1 MAEDGSVVIDVKLD
15 TTKADKEL
23 ARVSAKIEKLRE
35 SLQKKEARKGVLSEQ
50 LKVDYARLDE
60 VTAKVKAL
68 KAELSSAKSS
78 GQKTDIAERL
88 SETVAEERRLTAET
102 GKMQTEYDRITGQIA
117 EGSENLKVMQNQ
129 AGLLTRQLNSARPF
143 ENISGAINNAR
154 QSLGKFIKYAIGIR
168 TAYELFRRL
177 KSSIVGSVK
186 AFANYDAE
194 TKGTINSL
202 RASLDAL
209 KLSWGAAF
217 APILNAV
224 APLLQ
229 KLIGWLASAA
239 NAVAQFIAVLTG
251 KSSFK
256 KAIAN
261 SNKLAAGVSN
271 AGAAAEKAQ
280 KQLMAFDELN
290 ILQDTSSGGGGGGG
304 GASGLGADVVEEQL
318 SPWAEKLKEHLTL
331 VKNIVAGI
339 GAALATWTIAS
350 FLNQIL
356 GLHLPLQKIAG
367 LALAVGG
374 AVTYCSGFADVLNNG
389 VNWDN
394 LASMIGG
401 CTVSALGLGL
411 AFGKTGAAVGLL
423 VGGIGMLVAGALDW
437 IKTGTL
443 STKTFYLLE
452 AGIAAVGLALALI
465 ASPWALLVAGFAAGA
480 LAIYKNWN
488 VIEEW
493 WNEKVKPWF
502 TVDRWK
508 QLGRDAMNSIKNG
521 LNSIA
526 LPKFHFSW
534 ETTGYNANFF
544 GKQFTVRIPFP
555 HLDWYSRG
563 GVFDKAT
570 MIGVGENGKEAVV
583 PLEKNTEWISLVT
596 DGLLERMQRKNFLDG
611 LTEAFVS
618 VPMPAVAGGNVVPPN
633 ITNNS
638 GNSVAET
645 IQAAVN
651 KLTAAV
657 DSMSSLSVDNN
668 LRLYIDGRELSAIVR
683 EENRRYDR
691 SIGR

>member
-1 MAEDGSVVIDVKLD
+1 MAEDGSVVIGVKLD

-23 ARVSAKIEKLRE
+23 ARVSAKIEKLSE
-35 SLQKKEARKGVLSEQ
+35 SLQKKDARKGVLSEQ

-60 VTAKVKAL
+60 VTAKVRAL
-68 KAELSSAKSS
+68 KAELSSATSS
-78 GQKTDIAERL
+78 EQKTDITERL
-88 SETVAEERRLTAET
+88 AEAVAEERRLTAET

-117 EGSENLKVMQNQ
+117 EGTENLKAMQNQ
-129 AGLLTRQLNSARPF
+129 AGQLTRQLNSARPF

-177 KSSIVGSVK
+177 KSSIVESVK

-194 TKGTINSL
+194 TKSNINSL

-251 KSSFK
+251 QSSFK

-280 KQLMAFDELN
+280 KQLMSFDDLE
-290 ILQDTSSGGGGGGG
+290 ILQDTSSSGGGGG

-331 VKNIVAGI
+331 VKNLVAGI
-339 GAALATWTIAS
+339 GAALATWTIAR
-350 FLNQIL
+350 FLNQVL

-374 AVTYCSGFADVLNNG
+374 TVTYFSGFADALNNG

-401 CTVSALGLGL
+401 CTVAALGLGL

-443 STKTFYLLE
+443 STETFYLLE
-452 AGIAAVGLALALI
+452 AGIAAVGVALALI
-465 ASPWALLVAGFAAGA
+465 VSPWALLVAGFAAGA

-502 TVDRWK
+502 TVERWK

-526 LPKFHFSW
+526 LPKFHFTW

-583 PLEKNTEWISLVT
+583 PLEKNTEWITLVT
-596 DGLLERMQRKNFLDG
+596 DGLLERMQRKSFLDG
-611 LTEAFVS
+611 LAQAFAS
-618 VPMPAVAGGNVVPPN
+618 VPMPAMAGNVVPPN
-633 ITNNS
+633 TINNS

-645 IQAAVN
+645 IQAAVD

-657 DSMSSLSVDNN
+657 DSMGGLSVDNN
-668 LRLYIDGRELSAIVR
+668 LRLYIDGRELAAIVR
-683 EENRRYDR
+683 DENRRYDR
-691 SIGR
+691 STGR